1 MENSTDFIGNVVR
14 QMEFVINGPEIFNYT
29 DTLNPSWSDN
39 KESMK
44 AVIKIR
50 HSPYMKDLLEFT
62 VELNGIPVLGDA

>member
-29 DTLNPSWSDN
+29 DTIKSWSDN